1 MIFLELGKR
10 DKFWRI
16 LYILGELQHEKTIV
30 RKQLAEYFQVDAK
43 TIQRDLEDLRTFLD
57 EIDLV
62 CPGENRGGTLEYVRA
77 KKGYVLQQEPRSWLT
92 EEDVLV
98 VSRILLE
105 SRAFDKNEL
114 GLLLNKLA
122 AQVQP
127 KERKVLEELL
137 RGEAFGYVPA
147 RHSQPLMERIW
158 KLGEAVRAQ
167 RIVKLAYQKEKD
179 AQPVERLV
187 EPCSVLFSEYYFY
200 LIAYI
205 HNANHPY
212 PAVYRLDRITH
223 YEVQGEK
230 YQMTEQRRIKD
241 GEFRKHV
248 QFMIPGKLMTVA
260 FKFWGPSV
268 EAVLDRLPTA
278 KIIKEEN
285 GVTEI
290 EATIFG
296 EGILMW
302 LLSQGDTLEVIRP
315 PSLREKMKARIAKMQ
330 ELYQ

>member
-1 MIFLELGKR
+1 MIVLELGKH

-16 LYILGELQHEKTIV
+16 LYILDELQHEKVMV

-43 TIQRDLEDLRTFLD
+43 TIQRDLDDLRTYLD
-57 EIDLV
+57 EIKLV

-77 KKGYVLQQEPRSWLT
+77 KKGYVLKQEPRSWLT

-98 VSRILLE
+98 ISRILLE
-105 SRAFDKNEL
+105 SRAFAKDEISF
-114 GLLLNKLA
+114 LLQKLA
-122 AQVQP
+122 AQVQL
-127 KERKVLEELL
+127 KERKVIQDLL
-137 RGEAFGYVPA
+137 RGEAFSYVPA

-158 KLGEAVRAQ
+158 KLGEAVRLQ
-167 RIVKLAYQKEKD
+167 HVVKLVYQKEKD

-205 HNANHPY
+205 HNENHPY
-212 PAVYRLDRITH
+212 PAVFRLDRITH
-223 YEVQGEK
+223 YEVQGENYK
-230 YQMTEQRRIKD
+230 MTEQRRIKD

-248 QFMIPGKLMTVA
+248 QFMTPGKLMTVA

-302 LLSQGDTLEVIRP
+302 LLSQGDMLEVLRP
-315 PSLREKMKARIAKMQ
+315 QALREKMKGRIAKMH

>member
-1 MIFLELGKR
+1 M
-10 DKFWRI
+10 
-16 LYILGELQHEKTIV
+16 
-30 RKQLAEYFQVDAK
+30 
-43 TIQRDLEDLRTFLD
+43 
-57 EIDLV
+57 
-62 CPGENRGGTLEYVRA
+62 EYVRA
-77 KKGYVLQQEPRSWLT
+77 KKGYILEQEPRSWLT

-315 PSLREKMKARIAKMQ
+315 HSLREKMKARIAKMQ

>member
-1 MIFLELGKR
+1 MICLELGKR

-57 EIDLV
+57 KIDLV

-77 KKGYVLQQEPRSWLT
+77 KKGYILEQEPRSWLT

-167 RIVKLAYQKEKD
+167 RIVKLTYQKEKD
-179 AQPVERLV
+179 AQPIERLV

-315 PSLREKMKARIAKMQ
+315 HSLREKMKARIAKMQ
-330 ELYQ
+330 KLYQ